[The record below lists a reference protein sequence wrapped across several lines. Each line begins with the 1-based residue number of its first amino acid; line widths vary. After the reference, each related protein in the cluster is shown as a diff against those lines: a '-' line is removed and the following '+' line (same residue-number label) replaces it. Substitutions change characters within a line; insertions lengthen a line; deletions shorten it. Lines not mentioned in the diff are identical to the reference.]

1 MGDFVKGGFIQ
12 NAVALLNGLYMSK
25 HSHLDTM
32 VNFINNKIGCFCSMF
47 LAALTAIFKVL
58 IFREKKILPV
68 LQKRISS
75 LTNIYQI
82 LTSINKSLVVE
93 GPSLK

>member
-32 VNFINNKIGCFCSMF
+32 VNFINNKIGYFCSMF
-47 LAALTAIFKVL
+47 LAALRQLFSKYSYL
-58 IFREKKILPV
+58 EKKKILPV
-68 LQKRISS
+68 LQKKISS
-75 LTNIYQI
+75 LTNI
-82 LTSINKSLVVE
+82 
-93 GPSLK
+93 